1 MKQKKDTVYLD
12 HAAATPLLPAV
23 EEVMQPYQEDYFA
36 NPQAVHQEGVAA
48 QAVIKEARERIAK
61 VLGVQASELVFTSG
75 ATEANALALL
85 GAAQAYR
92 KKTGEKPSV
101 FLSAIAHPSVLNIS
115 VSHPEIVDVEIMSVK
130 KSGEIDLESLPDNIT
145 GAAVVSVE
153 HVNSE
158 VGTLQPVRDLSQVRG
173 RPYPLL
179 HVDASQSAEFY
190 NVQPHNLGVDLL
202 TINGHKLGGPKGV
215 GLLWVRTGTPL
226 APLFVAPTDIQVG
239 DYQRLR
245 PGTPPTALIVGLAT
259 ALNLAQGN
267 YEKNTQIVRDL
278 QQYCLAELEA
288 SFPKMRLNGSRDRRA
303 PHNLNVTFLG
313 TDHDYLAAKL
323 SAEGIVVSTTSACQA
338 ETGEGSGVLARL
350 SNEDPRGLR
359 ISFSTE
365 TTRHDIDQLLDALK
379 QLVEVDAK
387 I

>member
-12 HAAATPLLPAV
+12 HASATPLLPAV
-23 EEVMQPYQEDYFA
+23 REAMQPYQEEYFG
-36 NPQAVHQEGVAA
+36 NPQAVHQEGDASRT
-48 QAVIKEARERIAK
+48 VIKEAREQIAK

-75 ATEANALALL
+75 ATEANSLALL
-85 GAAQAYR
+85 GVARAY
-92 KKTGEKPSV
+92 KIKTGEKPSV
-101 FLSAIAHPSVLNIS
+101 FLSSIAHPSVLNIS
-115 VSHPEIVDVEIMSVK
+115 VSHSDTVEVELLPVNE
-130 KSGEIDLESLPDNIT
+130 SGEIDLESLPDNLA

-153 HVNSE
+153 HANSE

-179 HVDASQSAEFY
+179 HVDASQSAGFY
-190 NVQPHNLGVDLL
+190 NIQPHNLGVDLL

-215 GLLWVRTGTPL
+215 GLLWVRSGTPL
-226 APLFVAPTDIQVG
+226 TPILIAPADIQVG

-245 PGTPPTALIVGLAT
+245 PGTPSTALIIGLAT

-267 YEKNTQIVRDL
+267 YEKNNQTVSEI
-278 QQYCLAELEA
+278 QQYCLEELETI
-288 SFPKMRLNGSRDRRA
+288 FPKIRLNGSRDKRS

-323 SAEGIVVSTTSACQA
+323 AAQGVAVSTTSACQA
-338 ETGEGSGVLARL
+338 NTGEGSAVLARL
-350 SNEDPRGLR
+350 SSEDPRGLR
-359 ISFSTE
+359 VTFSTE
-365 TTRHDIDQLLDALK
+365 TTRRNIDQLLDALK
-379 QLVEVDAK
+379 QL